1 MSADNHS
8 VERTIDIIIANI
20 IKIKQGISKKA
31 FPEESIEQLN
41 TITSYIDDCVQVD
54 VLISSDS
61 GFTRE
66 LQMLISSDV
75 THAAKNI
82 ATFVSKAPFNE
93 TVAIGFNFEDYVDR
107 ITGTRDEIIEG
118 DSISKALIEIKN
130 FIFSR
135 HNRLDILDNVLRLL
149 KPYDFKHF
157 QVQNYN
163 LSNIVADKL
172 TIDVS
177 PEDFQYTHI
186 KEFLSKKVVPPPP
199 KQVEKKVEVKQQEK
213 DKKKHPNDNKF
224 VHHPKNDKRGPR
236 KPPVV
241 EIKDVPKVTT
251 GNDEIMSL
259 VKENLELKAKMVT
272 TQNKGSTD
280 DIIKL
285 NATIASI
292 TTDNIKLRSDYDR
305 MVSEKNMYYEKYIEE
320 KAKCLQLETTI
331 CELKKTL
338 NK

>member
-1 MSADNHS
+1 MSAEHPS
-8 VERTIDIIIANI
+8 VERTIDIIIANV

-31 FPEESIEQLN
+31 FPDENLEQLN

-118 DSISKALIEIKN
+118 ESISKALVEIKN

-149 KPYDFKHF
+149 KPFDFKHF

-186 KEFLSKKVVPPPP
+186 KEFLSKKVVPPP
-199 KQVEKKVEVKQQEK
+199 KQVEKKVEVKQQDK
-213 DKKKHPNDNKF
+213 DKKKHPDNRRKF
-224 VHHPKNDKRGPR
+224 VPPPKQQRNDRK
-236 KPPVV
+236 KPPIV
-241 EIKDVPKVTT
+241 ENKETVNIATE
-251 GNDEIMSL
+251 NNELLSL
-259 VKENLELKAKMVT
+259 VKENLELKAKVE
-272 TQNKGSTD
+272 NKSSVD

-285 NATIASI
+285 NAAIASI
-292 TTDNIKLRSDYDR
+292 TTDNMKLRSDYDR

-320 KAKCLQLETTI
+320 KAKCLQLETTVN
-331 CELKKTL
+331 ELKKLL
-338 NK
+338 NNK